1 MNIILPLQTW
11 HPKLFPVLK
20 KFVSLS
26 QTEREKNEKLEQLRA
41 LDNDMKIKVGLIDF
55 LPLGVDTP
63 QDLEEIKE
71 ILKKSIE
78 TNWQS
83 TGFWKISHK

>member
-1 MNIILPLQTW
+1 MGLDFTRKSDSYDHN
-11 HPKLFPVLK
+11 KLYHHIGIYSFRKESLK

-63 QDLEEIKE
+63 EDLEEIKE
-71 ILKKSIE
+71 ILKK
-78 TNWQS
+78 
-83 TGFWKISHK
+83 